1 MKKILSILF
10 LSSFIFV
17 GCVGIGRKYVDPIP
31 VPPIPAKEASTS
43 KEYFKLESPAVNS
56 EISSPLAISGQAQGP
71 MFFEGSFPASIEDAN
86 GKVLGTDIAKTD
98 KDWMTEKMVPFK
110 ATVNFKKSTTKT
122 GFIVLKNDN
131 PSGLPENEHSVK
143 FPISFK

>member
-1 MKKILSILF
+1 MKKILSVLII
-10 LSSFIFV
+10 STFIFA
-17 GCVGIGRKYVDPIP
+17 GCVGIGRKYVDPTP
-31 VPPIPAKEASTS
+31 VNPIPPKEASTS

-71 MFFEGSFPASIEDAN
+71 MFFEGSLPGSIEDAN
-86 GKVLGTDIAKTD
+86 GKVLGIAIVQADTN
-98 KDWMTEKMVPFK
+98 WMTEEMVSFK
-110 ATVNFKKSTTKT
+110 STITFKKSTTKT

>member
-1 MKKILSILF
+1 MKKILSILL
-10 LSSFIFV
+10 LSSFIFA
-17 GCVGIGRKYVDPIP
+17 GCLGIGRKYVDPIP
-31 VPPIPAKEASTS
+31 VNSIPAKEASTT

-56 EISSPLAISGQAQGP
+56 EISSPLAISGQAQGT
-71 MFFEGSFPASIEDAN
+71 MFFEGSFPVSIEDAN
-86 GKVLGTDIAKTD
+86 GKVLGTDISKTD
-98 KDWMTEKMVPFK
+98 ENWMTEKMVSFK
-110 ATVNFKKSTTKT
+110 ATVTFKKPTTKT